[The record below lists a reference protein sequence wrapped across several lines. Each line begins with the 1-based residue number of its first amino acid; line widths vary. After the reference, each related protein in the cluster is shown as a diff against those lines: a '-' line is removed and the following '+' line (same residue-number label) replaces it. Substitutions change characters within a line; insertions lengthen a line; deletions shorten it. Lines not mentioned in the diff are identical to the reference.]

1 MKKLKKALSLILI
14 MIVTT
19 VGLVFALRVYNKHKY
34 GNDNLSLP
42 DYYKNVTNISLYPKD
57 IEGVDVKYVDE
68 GTLQG
73 FHLVPEKK
81 IYQGVVICYGGSEGS
96 PNFDEAQR
104 LAKEGYE
111 TLAVFMF
118 GMKNQPKTL
127 MKIPLEQFEDVLK
140 YVNSTMKQKAP
151 ITVLGVSKGAEYAL
165 NLATKYDEISNV
177 ILIAPS
183 AYTFAGLDFND
194 YGSSWTWKKEE
205 LPFID
210 IKKASFPVLVKNILI
225 PTLVKTPVQYRSVYD
240 RAVKQDLD
248 NSKKLIPVQDVK
260 ANILMIVGEDDQIWG
275 SYEMAKT
282 IKQQNK
288 NAILCVYKNA
298 GHIFRGDGVL
308 NVAIARIRIGGTLEG
323 NQKADLE
330 RKKVMNNFLKQQH
343 SK

>member
-1 MKKLKKALSLILI
+1 M
-14 MIVTT
+14 
-19 VGLVFALRVYNKHKY
+19 
-34 GNDNLSLP
+34 
-42 DYYKNVTNISLYPKD
+42 
-57 IEGVDVKYVDE
+57 
-68 GTLQG
+68 
-73 FHLVPEKK
+73 
-81 IYQGVVICYGGSEGS
+81 
-96 PNFDEAQR
+96 
-104 LAKEGYE
+104 
-111 TLAVFMF
+111 
-118 GMKNQPKTL
+118 
-127 MKIPLEQFEDVLK
+127 
-140 YVNSTMKQKAP
+140 
-151 ITVLGVSKGAEYAL
+151 
-165 NLATKYDEISNV
+165 
-177 ILIAPS
+177 
-183 AYTFAGLDFND
+183 DFND

>member
-1 MKKLKKALSLILI
+1 MKKLKKIFLVMLII
-14 MIVTT
+14 IAMT
-19 VGLVFALRVYNKHKY
+19 VGLVFALRVYNDYHY
-34 GNDNLSLP
+34 GDDLP
-42 DYYKNVTNISLYPKD
+42 ASDYYKNVTDINLYPKD

-68 GTLQG
+68 GAFQG
-73 FHLVPEKK
+73 FHLIPKKK

-140 YVNSTMKQKAP
+140 YVNSTIKQKEP
-151 ITVLGVSKGAEYAL
+151 ITVLGASKGAEYAL

-194 YGSSWTWKKEE
+194 YGSSWTWKNEE
-205 LPFID
+205 IPFID
-210 IKKASFPVLVKNILI
+210 IRKSSFSVLARNILLPQLI
-225 PTLVKTPVQYRSVYD
+225 KAPIQYKAVYD
-240 RAVKQDLD
+240 SAVKQDVD
-248 NSKKLIPVQDVK
+248 NSKKLIPVQNAK
-260 ANILMIVGEDDQIWG
+260 ANILMIVGEDDQMWG

-282 IKQQNK
+282 IKQENE

-298 GHIFRGDGVL
+298 GHVFRGEGVL
-308 NVAIARIRIGGTLEG
+308 NTAMARIRTGGTLDA
-323 NQKADLE
+323 NQKAALE
-330 RKKVMNNFLKQQH
+330 REKEINNFLKQQH
-343 SK
+343 NK